1 MKLISKNIWQI
12 PREGKMRVPAFIV
25 ASDKIAKHIELGA
38 IEQLKNVATLPGIV
52 KGAFAMPDIHQGY
65 GFPIGGVAAFD
76 INNGIVSPGGVGYDI
91 NCGVRILTS
100 NITHNEIKPF
110 LNKILSHIYS
120 NVPCGIGS
128 KGKISVSRKDL
139 KEILENGINW
149 AIKSGFGE
157 KRDIES
163 IEDMGKINGANPDL
177 ISERAIERGLPQ
189 VGSLGA
195 GNHFI
200 EIQVV
205 KEIFNKNIA
214 DEFGIKK
221 NNVTIMIHTGSRGL
235 GYQVCD
241 DAIRQLR
248 QSNLKYNIDLPDKEL
263 ISAPIDSK
271 EGKRYL
277 SQMAAAANYAFV
289 NRQLITHWIRE
300 IFHTVL
306 SEEECLSDLNLLY
319 DICHNIA
326 KFEKYN
332 IDTKLKTVLIHRKGA
347 TRALGPFNE
356 LLPDIYKKTGQ
367 PIIIPGDMGR
377 SSYILVGTKNA
388 ENMTFS
394 STCHGSG
401 RVLSRHK
408 AIKATKGIDLQK
420 TLEESGIKVMAK
432 SWKTLHEE
440 ASIAYKDISD
450 VIDSVDGAGICQ
462 KVAKLIPIG
471 VIKG

>member
-1 MKLISKNIWQI
+1 MKLVSKNIWQI
-12 PREGKMRVPAFIV
+12 QREGKMRVPAFIV
-25 ASDKIAKHIELGA
+25 ASDKIAHSIELGA

-76 INNGIVSPGGVGYDI
+76 RDNGIVSPGGVGYDI

-100 NITHNEIKPF
+100 NITYNEIKPF
-110 LNKILSHIYS
+110 LNRILSHIYS

-128 KGKISVSRKDL
+128 KGKINVSRNDIR
-139 KEILENGINW
+139 EILENGVNW
-149 AIKSGFGE
+149 AIKSGFGKKE
-157 KRDIES
+157 DIES
-163 IEDMGKINGANPDL
+163 IEDRGKINGANPDL

-205 KEIFNKNIA
+205 KEIFNRNIA
-214 DEFGIKK
+214 DCFGIKK
-221 NNVTIMIHTGSRGL
+221 DNITIMIHTGSRGL

-248 QSNLKYNIDLPDKEL
+248 QSNLKYKIDLPDKEL
-263 ISAPIDSK
+263 ISAPINSK

-300 IFHTVL
+300 VFH
-306 SEEECLSDLNLLY
+306 SAFNEEGIPSDLKLVY

-326 KFEKYN
+326 KFENYY
-332 IDTKLKTVLIHRKGA
+332 IDTKLKTVLVHRKGA
-347 TRALGPFNE
+347 TRALGPFSK
-356 LLPDIYKKTGQ
+356 LLPDIYKETGQ

-388 ENMTFS
+388 ENITFS

-408 AIKATKGIDLQK
+408 AIKATKNINLQK
-420 TLEESGIKVMAK
+420 TLEESGIRVIAK

>member
-12 PREGKMRVPAFIV
+12 SREGKMRVPAFIV